1 MMRNIIRLK
10 IDHQARAWR
19 AYAKPE
25 RVEDSKTILRMISVI
40 EFMVNEAQDGVID
53 RKNKRTPKDE
63 VRYLKQAFQAQL
75 EFVRTS
81 FSDQAERAHR

>member
-1 MMRNIIRLK
+1 
-10 IDHQARAWR
+10 
-19 AYAKPE
+19 
-25 RVEDSKTILRMISVI
+25 MISVI